1 MVNEGEV
8 DEYVDDSGDARLQMT
23 FGRETVRFLLDSYPD
38 ARNLQEAARSAIS
51 DARLVRDNGEVGE
64 E

>member
-1 MVNEGEV
+1 
-8 DEYVDDSGDARLQMT
+8 MT
-23 FGRETVRFLLDSYPD
+23 FGKETVRFLLSSYPD

-51 DARLVRDNGEVGE
+51 DARLVRDNGEIDE